1 MADTQ
6 GSVKP
11 PFPPLSGPSGP
22 RDSSLCF
29 IAWWLR
35 YCGYE
40 VEHVCNLTDIDDKI
54 IRRMARDKISLQDL
68 TDKYA
73 QVSQH
78 YRFRQIR
85 TQGGGVGP
93 CRRSS
98 LHS

>member
-1 MADTQ
+1 M
-6 GSVKP
+6 KP
-11 PFPPLSGPSGP
+11 PPLLDLRAPGLT
-22 RDSSLCF
+22 SLCF

-78 YRFRQIR
+78 SRYRQIR

-93 CRRSS
+93 CRRCS
-98 LHS
+98 LYS